1 MATGIEDPNLVALL
15 DRVYDS
21 EIGLIQSIVEV
32 PLQTTDAELY
42 IFVAEFQNPFN
53 RPGFERSEQRTVTQ
67 GSGADLNRVD
77 ALWSTIGECL
87 ERYAAHVCEPGGLL
101 IASGRDLADQDHLS
115 PERLIFFSND
125 QYSAPD
131 FSFVGYDDTL
141 GRGWVRAKNLTT
153 RSDTLVPASFTY
165 LGYEGRPHEQH
176 DADYSTGCAAGK
188 STNHA
193 ILSGLLEVIERDSF
207 SVHWNLRRSPPEINL
222 ANLSDH
228 LPETLLRLLAS
239 APVKLRFFDIT
250 TDLGVPSVLAAGY
263 LAEGR
268 GLAVGASARLFLLD
282 AIKEAAV
289 EAFHTAN
296 WIFDMRR
303 RGDAAPSRHEL
314 GEFRDHVLYYT
325 DPLNSRAAAFLFE
338 GNDQRMPIA
347 EFDRDG
353 SSLEQLIEHL
363 RKKNRHCYAADITP
377 AEFRNLNVPVIRAFI
392 NDVQPLGCGSGREH
406 LDTRRL
412 TEFSNAL
419 EQPYGGYINSC
430 PHPFP

>member
-1 MATGIEDPNLVALL
+1 MTAGLEDPNLLALL
-15 DRVYDS
+15 DRVYDP

-42 IFVAEFQNPFN
+42 IFVAEFQNPFS
-53 RPGFERSEQRTVTQ
+53 RPGVERSERQAVTQ
-67 GSGADLNRVD
+67 GSGAGLNRID

-87 ERYAAHVCEPGGLL
+87 ERYAAHVCESDGLL
-101 IASGRDLADQDHLS
+101 IASGRNLADKDRLS
-115 PERLIFFSND
+115 PERLIFFTDD

-131 FSFVGYDDTL
+131 FSFVRYDDSL
-141 GRGWVRAKNLTT
+141 ESGWVPAKNLTT
-153 RSDTLVPASFTY
+153 GSNALVPASFTY

-176 DADYSTGCAAGK
+176 DAGYSTGCAAGK
-188 STNHA
+188 SVDHA
-193 ILSGLLEVIERDSF
+193 LLSGLLEVIERDSF

-222 ANLSDH
+222 ANHTDR
-228 LPETLLRLLAS
+228 LPATMLHLLAS

-268 GLAVGASARLFLLD
+268 GLAIGASTRLFLSD
-282 AIKEAAV
+282 AIIEAAV

-303 RGDAAPSRHEL
+303 RGDVVPSRQEL

-325 DPLNSRAAAFLFE
+325 HPENSEAASFLFE
-338 GNDQRMPIA
+338 GNEQRVPA
-347 EFDRDG
+347 AVFDRDG
-353 SSLEQLIEHL
+353 SPLEQLIEHL
-363 RKKNRHCYAADITP
+363 RTRNRHCYAADIAPT
-377 AEFRNLNVPVIRAFI
+377 EFRDLNVPVMRTFI
-392 NDVQPLGCGSGREH
+392 NDVQPLSCGSGRQH

-412 TEFSNAL
+412 IEFSDAL
-419 EQPYGGYINSC
+419 KQPFRGYINDR